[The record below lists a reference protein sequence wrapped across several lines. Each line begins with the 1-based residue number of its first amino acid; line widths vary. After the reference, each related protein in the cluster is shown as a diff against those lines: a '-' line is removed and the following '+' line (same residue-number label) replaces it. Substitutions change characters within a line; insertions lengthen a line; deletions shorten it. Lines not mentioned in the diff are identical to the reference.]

1 MNEQLFYC
9 EECGRTVEY
18 IEVIKAEQVTVKDL
32 TFENNH
38 TYYKCANCGEL
49 YEPFND
55 IDKNLESDFAI
66 YREKKNLL
74 SPQEITKT
82 REKYKLSQRQ
92 FAELLGIS
100 HSTLSR
106 IENGALQTEY
116 QNSLFV
122 MSSSPSG
129 FKQLVLRNLST
140 FKEEEK
146 EALLDTLTVLIGL
159 EIKEYK
165 KDLELL
171 VCKIDNVYEYMNNT
185 IRSVNDIKYDIKEL
199 RETINK
205 KTKGDGYS
213 WEEPIQSKK
222 FLNPFSILRQ
232 Y

>member
-1 MNEQLFYC
+1 MTVNKVEL
-9 EECGRTVEY
+9 CGVNTA
-18 IEVIKAEQVTVKDL
+18 KL
-32 TFENNH
+32 
-38 TYYKCANCGEL
+38 
-49 YEPFND
+49 P
-55 IDKNLESDFAI
+55 
-66 YREKKNLL
+66 LL
-74 SPQEITKT
+74 
-82 REKYKLSQRQ
+82 
-92 FAELLGIS
+92 
-100 HSTLSR
+100 
-106 IENGALQTEY
+106 
-116 QNSLFV
+116 
-122 MSSSPSG
+122 
-129 FKQLVLRNLST
+129 
-140 FKEEEK
+140 KEEEK

-171 VCKIDNVYEYMNNT
+171 VCKIDNVYEYMNNR